1 MITLYLFL
9 REYYT
14 NPYFLK
20 NDFIGKERMVG

>member
-20 NDFIGKERMVG
+20 NDFIGERENG